1 MDTNTTN
8 NMGKV
13 VQIMGPV
20 IDVEFK
26 DSELPPIYTALKL
39 TNKLLNDEEWNLVG
53 SGRHRATWL
62 STCVRCPV

>member
-1 MDTNTTN
+1 MDTNTN

-20 IDVEFK
+20 LDVEFK

-39 TNKLLNDEEWNLVG
+39 TNHLITMK
-53 SGRHRATWL
+53 SGI
-62 STCVRCPV
+62 

>member
-1 MDTNTTN
+1 MDTSTNN

-26 DSELPPIYTALKL
+26 NTELQSIQ
-39 TNKLLNDEEWNLVG
+39 
-53 SGRHRATWL
+53 H
-62 STCVRCPV
+62 